1 MNLVFHCCRPP
12 VKKLFSRQKAEVR
25 LHLASVAFDR
35 LTHSCS
41 LFLHEKLIYFT
52 NNRSKRV
59 SGIAD
64 PSYILQE
71 KVAAVKQQLHQMQAK
86 QEQQSTEIQSLKAQ
100 LADGLRRTE
109 AAVPSG
115 TVSSRRAAGLPP
127 GDDLN
132 HDRDQCR
139 AANSERAA
147 GNGSG
152 SMSMI
157 RSVSEIDLI
166 YCVCIAAESEGH
178 LPMA

>member
-1 MNLVFHCCRPP
+1 M
-12 VKKLFSRQKAEVR
+12 
-25 LHLASVAFDR
+25 
-35 LTHSCS
+35 
-41 LFLHEKLIYFT
+41 
-52 NNRSKRV
+52 
-59 SGIAD
+59 
-64 PSYILQE
+64 
-71 KVAAVKQQLHQMQAK
+71 AAAKQQLQQMQAK
-86 QEQQSTEIQSLKAQ
+86 KEQQNIEIQTLKAQ
-100 LADGLRRTE
+100 LADRLRRIE
-109 AAVPSG
+109 SAVQSG
-115 TVSSRRAAGLPP
+115 ALSSRGAAGLPP